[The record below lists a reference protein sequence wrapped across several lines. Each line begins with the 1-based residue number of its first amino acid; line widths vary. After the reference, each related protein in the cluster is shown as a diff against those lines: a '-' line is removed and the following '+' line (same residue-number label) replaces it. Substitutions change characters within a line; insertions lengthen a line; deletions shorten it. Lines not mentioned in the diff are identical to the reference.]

1 MLIIL
6 KKIRLSNTPLNMVNI
21 NDKLYI
27 STKSNKVIETD
38 TNLTKKRIL
47 KFKNNISSVVE
58 DKEIL
63 NCISKDKIVYKY
75 NTLNKKEHRINI
87 KFDISYI
94 RKIDNEPKYLIGTTD
109 GKLLHT
115 DTDFK
120 PLRMF
125 YGCTNKI
132 LDICDSAKDKMI
144 STDNKFVVI
153 DTKSS
158 KVKNINAGFA
168 NCLDLVSKKF
178 ILFGA
183 DTTANLYDIEKDKI
197 SKKIDMESYISCIKN
212 FNDKILIGCENGT
225 LYVCK
230 LNFNDLI
237 ILEKVDL
244 GGSVNIIEVFQN
256 KIFIAVGREEKSG
269 AHSRNK
275 NLREALY
282 KITIN

>member
-1 MLIIL
+1 
-6 KKIRLSNTPLNMVNI
+6 MVNI
-21 NDKLYI
+21 KDKLYI

-38 TNLTKKRIL
+38 SNLSKKRVL
-47 KFKNNISSVVE
+47 KFQNDISRVVE

-75 NTLNKKEHRINI
+75 NTLNKKEHKTSI

-94 RKIDNEPKYLIGTTD
+94 KKIENEPKYLIGTTD
-109 GKLLHT
+109 GKLMHT
-115 DTDFK
+115 DLEFK

-132 LDICDSAKDKMI
+132 LDICDSFKDKMI
-144 STDNKFVVI
+144 SADNNLVI
-153 DTKSS
+153 IDSKSS
-158 KVKNINAGFA
+158 KVKNINVGFA
-168 NCLDLVSKKF
+168 NCLDLVSKKN

-197 SKKIDMESYISCIKN
+197 VKSFNMEGYISCIRN
-212 FNDKILIGCENGT
+212 INDKILIGCENGT

-230 LNFNDLI
+230 LNFNDI
-237 ILEKVDL
+237 IIVEKIDL
-244 GGSVNIIEVFQN
+244 NGSINIIEVFQN
-256 KIFIAVGREEKSG
+256 KIFIAVGREELS
-269 AHSRNK
+269 ASYSRNK
-275 NLREALY
+275 KFHHALY